1 MPTVTGGDEDGETTT
16 AYTPEEIRE
25 FFNRKALA
33 ARRHRAAVTKQLGLT
48 DAEADALAHL
58 ARSGGMTPTE
68 LSDLL
73 GMTSGGITALT
84 QRLERAGHITR
95 EPHPR
100 DKRSSILR
108 ATPEVIERVQEQY
121 RDLIR
126 DTDRITARLSEQER
140 AIVGDY
146 LERLV
151 LLSERHAD
159 EASAALE
166 AAEEQQPHE
175 PVELWA

>member
-1 MPTVTGGDEDGETTT
+1 MEETAT

-25 FFNRKALA
+25 LFNRKALA
-33 ARRHRAAVTKQLGLT
+33 ASRHRAAVTKQLGLT

-84 QRLERAGHITR
+84 QRLERAGHISR

-100 DKRSSILR
+100 DKRSSILK
-108 ATPEVIERVQEQY
+108 ATPEMIERAQAQY
-121 RDLIR
+121 RDLLR
-126 DTDRITARLSEQER
+126 DTDRVTARLSDQER
-140 AIVGDY
+140 GILGDY

-151 LLSERHAD
+151 VLSERHAD

-166 AAEEQQPHE
+166 AAEDRQPHE